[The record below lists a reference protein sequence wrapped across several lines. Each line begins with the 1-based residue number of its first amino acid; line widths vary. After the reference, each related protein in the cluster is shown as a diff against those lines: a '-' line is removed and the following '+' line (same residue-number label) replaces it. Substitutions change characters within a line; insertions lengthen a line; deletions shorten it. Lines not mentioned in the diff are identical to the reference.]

1 MIRKGGSMT
10 VYLRIQNPS
19 TGAPTDFKIKWDYFA
34 GIQNAAVKGNPKKT
48 VTNKQ
53 AQDFY
58 NKKGKYRKPIKNP
71 GLAD

>member
-10 VYLRIQNPS
+10 VYLRIQNPF

-34 GIQNAAVKGNPKKT
+34 GIQNAVLKGNPKKT

-58 NKKGKYRKPIKNP
+58 NKKGKYRKPIENP